1 MGFEIKDLGMTFL
14 AGCFV
19 LLGIEAFVH
28 FTYGK
33 SFSGFF
39 VGKWGLHHASPGAN
53 LSWSVLVA
61 LCFLVGLLTEDICI
75 KYDDLGARYLY
86 QGAPFLMDPIWEL
99 TDEHSRLTH
108 DALRNTTL
116 ITNLRSE
123 NPKDKLN
130 LTELGG
136 ELVRRHAFSRFD
148 PNPNRGAKVEAL
160 MTRATKGVVLRKE
173 SNPIEIQTSIQQLWM
188 HAHNR
193 IYRAE
198 PGYSEIERIQRRCDF
213 SRTISVVS
221 FFFAIFAAIAMV
233 LTGIWQSYQSVRHRS
248 HDSFNPPSGWLKGG
262 VLCLAM
268 FLLVYVCSTIAF
280 ARETF
285 EVNKRVF
292 GYYST
297 MLAPPDT
304 LTPSAPSQT
313 PPPHQP

>member
-14 AGCFV
+14 AGGFV

-39 VGKWGLHHASPGAN
+39 VGKWGLHHASPGVN

-99 TDEHSRLTH
+99 TDEHSKLTH

-116 ITNLRSE
+116 IRNLRSE
-123 NPKDKLN
+123 SPKDVLL

-136 ELVRRHAFSRFD
+136 ELVQRHAFSRFD
-148 PNPNRGAKVEAL
+148 PNPNRGAKVEGW
-160 MTRATKGVVLRKE
+160 MTSAMKGLILQKE
-173 SNPIEIQTSIQQLWM
+173 SDRIDIQTSIQQLWM

-221 FFFAIFAAIAMV
+221 FFFAILALIVIV
-233 LTGIWQSYQSVRHRS
+233 LTGIWQGYQSARHRS
-248 HDSFNPPSGWLKGG
+248 HDSFNPPFGWLKGG
-262 VLCLAM
+262 VLCFLM

-297 MLAPPDT
+297 MLAPADT
-304 LTPSAPSQT
+304 LIVPLASQT
-313 PPPHQP
+313 PPPHPP